1 MEIPTCLLAAGSL
14 SAPLRNDYL
23 FAGVFFVTR
32 IVLHLN
38 LIYGY
43 AKLYI
48 SQPAQTDQML
58 TGSTTVPS
66 LNASGIPDAVEDISL
81 FKNPHT
87 SRLPALFF
95 LAALP
100 MHILWFNACI
110 RGILRRRA
118 QSRST
123 SVPLFVTSVRTR
135 FQAMRHRLRLSRED
149 RDRLRAR
156 LGAVY
161 GNARER
167 VMRRGE
173 GVWVRVYEGLRD

>member
-1 MEIPTCLLAAGSL
+1 M
-14 SAPLRNDYL
+14 
-23 FAGVFFVTR
+23 
-32 IVLHLN
+32 LHLN

-43 AKLYI
+43 AKLYL
-48 SQPAQTDQML
+48 SQPAQTEQML
-58 TGSTTVPS
+58 TNSTIVPG
-66 LNASGIPDAVEDISL
+66 LNASVIPEGVESVSL
-81 FKNPHT
+81 LKNPHT
-87 SRLPALFF
+87 SRLPTLFF

-135 FQAMRHRLRLSRED
+135 FQAMRHHLRMSRED

-161 GNARER
+161 GNAHER
-167 VMRRGE
+167 FMRRGE